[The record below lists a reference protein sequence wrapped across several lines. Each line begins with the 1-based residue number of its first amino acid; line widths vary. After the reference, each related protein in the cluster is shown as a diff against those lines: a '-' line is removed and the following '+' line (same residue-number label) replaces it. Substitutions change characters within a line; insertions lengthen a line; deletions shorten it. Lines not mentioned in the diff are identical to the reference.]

1 MVQVSTIKYLN
12 AVREQFQSCWL
23 FSFLPPLT
31 PNHKTTLE
39 HKRNIS
45 AAEAELQEH
54 FPKTSDRQTDTQRSR
69 AWPPARVARQ
79 ESFPRESSGQ
89 SCSSSQQGCKS
100 QLTVGMDLAGGNNPC
115 PEWGS
120 SYPSPASSF
129 WGAASPGCQQSAGPA
144 LGLLLQAAPP
154 GSPLLWRGAG
164 VPSAAAGTWHQTC
177 LKRLSSAGH
186 LPQAAG
192 KARLTILWV

>member
-1 MVQVSTIKYLN
+1 MLLESSSRAAGFLVFCLLLPQTTKPLWSTRGISQLL
-12 AVREQFQSCWL
+12 RLSCK
-23 FSFLPPLT
+23 S
-31 PNHKTTLE
+31 
-39 HKRNIS
+39 
-45 AAEAELQEH
+45 
-54 FPKTSDRQTDTQRSR
+54 TSQRLQTDTQRSR

-100 QLTVGMDLAGGNNPC
+100 QLTAGMDLAGDNNPC